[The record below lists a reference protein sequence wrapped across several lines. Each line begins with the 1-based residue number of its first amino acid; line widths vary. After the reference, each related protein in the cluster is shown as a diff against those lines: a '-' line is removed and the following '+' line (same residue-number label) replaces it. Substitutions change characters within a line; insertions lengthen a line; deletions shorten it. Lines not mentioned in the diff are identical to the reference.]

1 MLSLALENF
10 ICAKPI
16 QKYFNMLQS
25 CSIGCSLANSDT
37 KDPTVMQIRLITKS
51 ALFVYLKILQLNHN
65 LQNSVKTL
73 MSIVLSLLQTREGN
87 NHLKGNITRKKIP
100 SWIIDKNK
108 KKVNKV
114 RKVIK
119 KWNKKNR
126 LLEKDSLPTEKWQK
140 YCWDRWAWLRVTAW

>member
-1 MLSLALENF
+1 MLSNRWLKNYVRTAENCQILYAKFYVLFKNIQRKIATKFLSTLVLSLALENF

-65 LQNSVKTL
+65 LTTKFKTQSKL
-73 MSIVLSLLQTREGN
+73 WCQSYYPCYKRGKETTTWKVTLRE
-87 NHLKGNITRKKIP
+87 KR
-100 SWIIDKNK
+100 
-108 KKVNKV
+108 
-114 RKVIK
+114 
-119 KWNKKNR
+119 
-126 LLEKDSLPTEKWQK
+126 
-140 YCWDRWAWLRVTAW
+140 YRVE